1 MKYYITNEKLDAQI
15 VEIRK
20 KIRLLMNGIVADSM
34 TRKGIIYVKNYGV
47 ALPDLK
53 ELAKKHQP
61 SNDLADRLWLIG
73 WRETVILSILLQPI
87 ETFSIDKAIARVNSI
102 KNNET
107 AEIICMYL
115 LSKTDFAPTLCFDLI
130 DSENTQNQT
139 TGFMLVARIYS
150 RLTDEQAKKLIKR
163 CAQLSITENY
173 NLYKSIGL
181 CLSRLVRINSNTAN
195 TIKLL
200 VENFQKLETPSQWHI
215 ANEVKQE
222 MEFLIKM

>member
-1 MKYYITNEKLDAQI
+1 MKYYITNDKLDAQI
-15 VEIRK
+15 EEIRH
-20 KIRLLMNGIVADSM
+20 KIRLMMNGIVADSM
-34 TRKGIIYVKNYGV
+34 TQKGIVYPKNYGV

-53 ELAKKHQP
+53 ELAKNYQP

-73 WRETVILSILLQPI
+73 WRETLILSILLQPL
-87 ETFSIDKAIARVNSI
+87 ENFSIDKARAEVNSI

-115 LSKTDFAPTLCFDLI
+115 LSKTDYAPTLVFELI
-130 DSENTQNQT
+130 DSDNLQT
-139 TGFMLVARIYS
+139 KTIGFMLAARIYS
-150 RLTDEQAKKLIKR
+150 KLTEEQSEELIKQ
-163 CAQLSITENY
+163 CEQHSITENY

-181 CLSRLVRINSNTAN
+181 CLSRLIRINNSTAN

-200 VENFQKLETPSQWHI
+200 VENFQKLETPSQYHI

-222 MEFLIKM
+222 LDFLK

>member
-34 TRKGIIYVKNYGV
+34 SRKGIIYVKNYGV

-53 ELAKKHQP
+53 ELAKKYQP

-73 WRETVILSILLQPI
+73 WRETVILSIQLQPI
-87 ETFSIDKAIARVNSI
+87 ETFSIEKAIARVNSI

-139 TGFMLVARIYS
+139 TGFMLAARIYS
-150 RLTDEQAKKLIKR
+150 KLTDEQAEKLIKR
-163 CAQLSITENY
+163 CVQLSITENY

-200 VENFQKLETPSQWHI
+200 VENFQKLETPSQCHI

-222 MEFLIKM
+222 LEFLI

>member
-20 KIRLLMNGIVADSM
+20 KIRLLKNGIVADSM
-34 TRKGIIYVKNYGV
+34 SRKGIIYVKNYGV

-53 ELAKKHQP
+53 ELAKKYQP

-87 ETFSIDKAIARVNSI
+87 ETFSIEKAIARVNSI

-115 LSKTDFAPTLCFDLI
+115 LSKTDFAPTLCYDLI

-139 TGFMLVARIYS
+139 TGFMLAARIYS
-150 RLTDEQAKKLIKR
+150 KLTDEQAEKLISR
-163 CAQLSITENY
+163 CVQLSITENY

-200 VENFQKLETPSQWHI
+200 VENFQMLETPSQCHI

-222 MEFLIKM
+222 LEFLI

>member
-15 VEIRK
+15 VEIRQ

-34 TRKGIIYVKNYGV
+34 TQKGIVYTKNYGV

-53 ELAKKHQP
+53 ELAKTYQP

-73 WRETVILSILLQPI
+73 WRETMILSILLQPI
-87 ETFSIDKAIARVNSI
+87 ETFSIEKAIARVNSF

-107 AEIICMYL
+107 AEIICMFL
-115 LSKTDFAPTLCFDLI
+115 LSKTDFAPTLCFELI
-130 DSENTQNQT
+130 ESENTQNQT
-139 TGFMLVARIYS
+139 TGFMLAARIYS
-150 RLTDEQAKKLIKR
+150 KLTDEQAENLIKH
-163 CAQLSITENY
+163 CAQLSITQNY

-200 VENFQKLETPSQWHI
+200 VENFQQLETPSQCHI

-222 MEFLIKM
+222 LEFLK

>member
-20 KIRLLMNGIVADSM
+20 KIRLLKNGIVADSM
-34 TRKGIIYVKNYGV
+34 SRKGIIYVKNYGV

-53 ELAKKHQP
+53 ELAKKYQP

-87 ETFSIDKAIARVNSI
+87 ETFSIEKAIARVNSI

-139 TGFMLVARIYS
+139 TGFMLAARIYS
-150 RLTDEQAKKLIKR
+150 KLTDEQAEKLISR
-163 CAQLSITENY
+163 CVQLSITENY

-200 VENFQKLETPSQWHI
+200 VENFQMLETPSQCHI

-222 MEFLIKM
+222 LEFLI